1 MTDQQINF
9 NTVQTINNAVDEPV
23 LRQFLLASILTTYP
37 DGQFCENVENILH
50 EPGLTLPEFLKKM
63 VADAIQDAA
72 RLDDVRSEFI
82 DIFER
87 GRGANPLYETEY
99 GRDRAMVKGS
109 ELADIAG
116 FYRAFG
122 FDFGGDDLQKEM
134 LDHVAVELEFYALL
148 LMKEMT
154 LSRRKDENGV
164 SIVHDAR
171 KKFLQDHLGRFVG
184 AIAERPGV
192 KNSDFYSL
200 VFCWCRD
207 IIEHECQRLNVGV
220 VPAEWIAM
228 QLEQPDQV
236 ECETHQPAQGLYQ
249 LTPNR

>member
-1 MTDQQINF
+1 MNDQQLNQKLSQAE
-9 NTVQTINNAVDEPV
+9 NRTIDEPA
-23 LRQFLLASILTTYP
+23 LHQFLLASILATYP
-37 DGQFCENVENILH
+37 DSQFCDYIEKLLQESR
-50 EPGLTLPEFLKKM
+50 LTLPEALKNLI
-63 VADAIQDAA
+63 VDTIQDAA
-72 RLDDVRSEFI
+72 RLDDVSSEFI
-82 DIFER
+82 DVFER

-148 LMKEMT
+148 LIKQST
-154 LSRRKDENGV
+154 LSSRKDEEGV
-164 SIVHDAR
+164 AVVHDAR

-184 AIAERPGV
+184 AIADRPGV
-192 KNSDFYSL
+192 KNSNFYAQ
-200 VFCWCRD
+200 VFGWCRD
-207 IIEHECQRLNVGV
+207 IIDQECQRLNVGV

-228 QLEQPDQV
+228 QVEQPEQV
-236 ECETHQPAQGLYQ
+236 ECETHQPTQGLYQ